1 MNNFEITMKTAFA
14 LCVLVA
20 VAVCNAQDTYNPQF
34 DNFNAEE
41 VAGNI
46 RLLKNYGKCFLDQG
60 PCTAEGSDFKRVIPE
75 ALQTTCGKCT
85 PKQRVLIRTVVN
97 AFKTKLPDIW
107 EALVQKHDPQGIYKA
122 SFDEFLSSQ
131 D

>member
-1 MNNFEITMKTAFA
+1 MNNFKLTMKTVIS

-20 VAVCNAQDTYNPQF
+20 AVCYAQDTYNPQF
-34 DNFNAEE
+34 DSFNAEE
-41 VAGNI
+41 VADNT

-75 ALQTTCGKCT
+75 ALRTSCAKCT
-85 PKQRVLIRTVVN
+85 PKQRVLIRTVVR
-97 AFKTKLPDIW
+97 AFQTKLPDIW
-107 EALVQKHDPQGIYKA
+107 EALIQKHDPEGTYKA
-122 SFDEFLSSQ
+122 SFDNFLNAQ

>member
-1 MNNFEITMKTAFA
+1 MKMVIA
-14 LCVLVA
+14 LCLLIAA
-20 VAVCNAQDTYNPQF
+20 VASRPEDLYNSQF
-34 DNFNAEE
+34 DNFNADE
-41 VAGNI
+41 VADNV

-75 ALQTTCGKCT
+75 ALRTNCGRCT
-85 PKQRVLIRTVVN
+85 PKQRVLIRTIVQ

-107 EALVQKHDPQGIYKA
+107 EALVQKHDPQGLYKA
-122 SFDEFLSSQ
+122 DFDRFLSAQ

>member
-1 MNNFEITMKTAFA
+1 MKTIIA
-14 LCVLVA
+14 LCIVIAA
-20 VAVCNAQDTYNPQF
+20 VVSRPQDLYNSQF

-41 VAGNI
+41 VAGNV

-75 ALQTTCGKCT
+75 ALRTNCGRCT
-85 PKQRVLIRTVVN
+85 PKQRVLIRTIVQ

-107 EALVQKHDPQGIYKA
+107 GGLVEKHDPEGIYKA
-122 SFDEFLSSQ
+122 DFDRFLNSR